1 MITDLF
7 TVILGGMHAAVCR
20 THVVRFQLTEQ
31 KADTPVLM
39 EINSVGKVLG
49 LPFFCMSADSYSRS
63 CVKP

>member
-31 KADTPVLM
+31 KADTPVLT

-49 LPFFCMSADSYSRS
+49 LPFFLY
-63 CVKP
+63 VG